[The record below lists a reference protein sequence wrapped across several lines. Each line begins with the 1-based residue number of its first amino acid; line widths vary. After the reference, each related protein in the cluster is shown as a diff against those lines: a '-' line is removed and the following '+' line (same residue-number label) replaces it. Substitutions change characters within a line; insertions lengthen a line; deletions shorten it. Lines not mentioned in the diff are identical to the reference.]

1 MELCQ
6 DRRGTFVDM
15 QYIDAD
21 RVDLHYVLPLA
32 EIIYDFFDTLKSR
45 TRGYASFDY
54 ELKEYVQSNLVKLDI
69 MLNGEVVDALG
80 KYILA
85 HSLYGFSCNNFTAD
99 ASLNRYFKELSR
111 NLFL

>member
-1 MELCQ
+1 MTTGAPEVRPSRSSRTTVSYTHL
-6 DRRGTFVDM
+6 M

-54 ELKEYVQSNLVKLDI
+54 RCV
-69 MLNGEVVDALG
+69 
-80 KYILA
+80 
-85 HSLYGFSCNNFTAD
+85 
-99 ASLNRYFKELSR
+99 
-111 NLFL
+111 